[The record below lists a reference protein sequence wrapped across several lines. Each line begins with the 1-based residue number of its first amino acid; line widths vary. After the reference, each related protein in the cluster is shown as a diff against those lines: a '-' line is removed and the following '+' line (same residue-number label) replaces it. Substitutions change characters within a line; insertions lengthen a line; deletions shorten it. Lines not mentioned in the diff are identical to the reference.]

1 VDEPRF
7 RVTSC
12 RHPGAIAA
20 EAGGQKTGRVS
31 PESIALERHASGD
44 PLISFRVF
52 AVLSCALLAWHCG
65 APSPEPAAPAA
76 RLRQLTAAVRAEPL
90 TFNPLARHDATTHTI
105 ALLSHAGLVRI
116 NQANQT
122 LEPWLA
128 DTIVPSSDGLRY
140 RLRLRDGLRFS
151 DGTPIAMDDVRF
163 SLDAAYSEGSAIA
176 SALMVGG
183 KRLEAHAVDAR
194 TLVIVFPAPFG
205 PGLRILDNVPV
216 LPKARLQAALSD
228 GTFARAWGVST
239 PPAGIAGAGPFVLA
253 EYVPGQRMVFVRN
266 PHYFRRDAS
275 GAPLP
280 ALDRLVV
287 PIVPDQETAVLQL
300 LAGQIDTT
308 ASEVRPEDYAPL
320 ERAAHAGQ
328 LQLLDLGPAMDPDAF
343 WINLAP
349 DAFAGDPRAAWLQR
363 DELRQAISLAVDR
376 QAFADTVFLGAATPV
391 WGPVTSANKRWY
403 VPDLWPAEGAPRGEL
418 AGIAAKADPARAR
431 QLLARIGLTDP
442 DGDGRLTDGAG
453 RRARF
458 TLLTAKG
465 QTALERGAAVIRDDL
480 AAVGLAADVVALD
493 PNALVQTF
501 LSRQGYDAVY
511 FHLTSTDPDPAGQL
525 DFWMSGGD
533 AHVWNPGQK
542 APATAW
548 EKQIDTLMTAQAAA
562 IDLPARQRLF
572 ADVQRIFAAHLPMIH
587 FAAPRV
593 LVGVSSKITSMTPA
607 VSRPQLLW
615 AADTLSVVP

>member
-1 VDEPRF
+1 V
-7 RVTSC
+7 
-12 RHPGAIAA
+12 
-20 EAGGQKTGRVS
+20 GGR
-31 PESIALERHASGD
+31 
-44 PLISFRVF
+44 
-52 AVLSCALLAWHCG
+52 
-65 APSPEPAAPAA
+65 
-76 RLRQLTAAVRAEPL
+76 RLTVAVRAEPL
-90 TFNPLARHDATTHTI
+90 TFNPLARHDATTHAI

-116 NQANQT
+116 NQASEA

-128 DTIVPSSDGLRY
+128 DAIVPSAGGLRY
-140 RLRLRDGLRFS
+140 QLRLRDGLRFS
-151 DGTPIAMDDVRF
+151 DGTPIAMDDVLF
-163 SLDAAYSEGSAIA
+163 SLEAAYADGSAIA

-194 TLVIVFPAPFG
+194 SLEIVFPAPFG

-216 LPKARLQAALSD
+216 LPKARLQAALAG
-228 GTFARAWGVST
+228 GTLARAWGVST
-239 PPAGIAGAGPFVLA
+239 PPAAIAGAGPFVLA
-253 EYVPGQRMVFVRN
+253 DYVPGQRMVFARN
-266 PHYFRRDAS
+266 PHYFRHDSS
-275 GAPLP
+275 GTPLP

-287 PIVPDQETAVLQL
+287 PVVPDQETAVLQL
-300 LAGQIDTT
+300 LAGEIDTT

-320 ERAAHAGQ
+320 KRAADAGR

-349 DAFAGDPRAAWLQR
+349 DAFAGDPRAAWIQR

-403 VPDLWPAEGAPRGEL
+403 AKDLWPAEGAPSRDL
-418 AGIAAKADPARAR
+418 AGIAAKAEPERAR
-431 QLLARIGLTDP
+431 QLLAHIGLTDP
-442 DGDGRLTDGAG
+442 DGDGRLADRAG
-453 RRARF
+453 RPARV

-465 QTALERGAAVIRDDL
+465 QTALERGGAVIRDDL
-480 AAVGLAADVVALD
+480 AAIGLAVDVVALD

-501 LSRQGYDAVY
+501 LSRKGYDAVY

-548 EKQIDTLMTAQAAA
+548 EKQIDTLMAAQAAA
-562 IDLPARQRLF
+562 LDLPARQRLF
-572 ADVQRIFAAHLPMIH
+572 ADVQKLFAAHLPMVH

-593 LVGVSSKITSMTPA
+593 LVGVSAHVAGMTPA

-615 AADTLSVVP
+615 AADTLTVTR